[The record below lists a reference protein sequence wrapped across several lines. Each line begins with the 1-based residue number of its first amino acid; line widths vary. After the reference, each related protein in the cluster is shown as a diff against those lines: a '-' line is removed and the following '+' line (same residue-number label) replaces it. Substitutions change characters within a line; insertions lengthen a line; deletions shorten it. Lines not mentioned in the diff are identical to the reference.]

1 MKKVVFLFVFLLAW
15 SFFVRP
21 PVSGGVLTS
30 RFGPRY
36 FAGRTFH
43 PGSDI
48 ALPTG
53 APVNA
58 ISWGTV
64 SRTGYN
70 ERAGLYIRIEHLSI
84 IETRYYHLDTI
95 NVVAGQQ
102 VNPSMIIGTVGNTG
116 LSTGSHLH
124 FEIRVAGI
132 PLPAYTLILPG
143 RLLDRIGVSRIF
155 GPARE
160 TVLPVQQEV
169 E

>member
-1 MKKVVFLFVFLLAW
+1 MKKLLLIFVFLLAW
-15 SFFVRP
+15 AFFVRP
-21 PVSGGVLTS
+21 PVSGGTMTS

-53 APVNA
+53 APVSS

-64 SRTGYN
+64 KRTGYN
-70 ERAGLYIRIEHLSI
+70 ERAGNYIRIAHVPGIVS
-84 IETRYYHLDTI
+84 RYYHLDTI
-95 NVVAGQQ
+95 LVTPGQQ

-124 FEIRVAGI
+124 FEIRVGGV

-143 RLLDRIGVSRIF
+143 RLLNRATGYRFFRST
-155 GPARE
+155 GEP
-160 TVLPVQQEV
+160 
-169 E
+169 